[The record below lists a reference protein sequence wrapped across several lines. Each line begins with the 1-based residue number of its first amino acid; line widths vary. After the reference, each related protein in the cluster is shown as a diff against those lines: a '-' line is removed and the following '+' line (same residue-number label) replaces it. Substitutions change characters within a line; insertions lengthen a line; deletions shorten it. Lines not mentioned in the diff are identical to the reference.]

1 MVITGISRVINQLQI
16 PPRQEKDPP
25 GETVASLRTPHFIL
39 WDPVGSEFFFF
50 FEDCETFFNL
60 TGGIYPET
68 TRLIQDGSIPSLFR
82 EREIYHLS
90 ILEND
95 LWQAVLVL

>member
-1 MVITGISRVINQLQI
+1 MVITGISKGIGQLQI
-16 PPRQEKDPP
+16 PLLRRRIHQREI
-25 GETVASLRTPHFIL
+25 VALQLII
-39 WDPVGSEFFFF
+39 WDPVGSECSF

-60 TGGIYPET
+60 TGGIYAET

-82 EREIYHLS
+82 DREIYHLL
-90 ILEND
+90 ILENN